1 MIIDSK
7 EILNFNYVLPSD
19 LKSNT
24 IETGFEPLNRIRKS
38 WVLQLKPM
46 HTSLIQSV
54 YKTFEI
60 RKLFYS
66 YMDWHVRDLYTYK
79 LAEFNYNNESTNGAD
94 LDSILIESA
103 TSVLTIEMHEVL
115 KKYNELLMTQPNI

>member
-1 MIIDSK
+1 MIIDNK

-24 IETGFEPLNRIRKS
+24 IETVFEPLNRIRKS
-38 WVLQLKPM
+38 WVLQLSPM
-46 HTSLIQSV
+46 HHELVQSV

-66 YMDWHVRDLYTYK
+66 YMDWSVRDLYTKK

-103 TSVLTIEMHEVL
+103 TSVLTTEMHEAL

>member
-1 MIIDSK
+1 MIIDNK

-24 IETGFEPLNRIRKS
+24 IETVFEPLNRIRKS
-38 WVLQLKPM
+38 WVLQLSPM
-46 HTSLIQSV
+46 HHELVQSV

-66 YMDWHVRDLYTYK
+66 YMDWSVRDLYTKK
-79 LAEFNYNNESTNGAD
+79 LAEFNCNNESTNGVD

-103 TSVLTIEMHEVL
+103 TSILTTEMHEAL